1 MSEYLTEFGEFEDF
15 ESNETGEKEYTDPN
29 LQFIPIS
36 SLDISESPIFSQIQ
50 AAVTEVKE
58 EKQRQAQK

>member
-15 ESNETGEKEYTDPN
+15 ESNETGVAEYSDPN

-36 SLDISESPIFSQIQ
+36 DFDITQSPIFPQIQ
-50 AAVTEVKE
+50 EVVTKFKE
-58 EKQRQAQK
+58 EKQAQNK